1 MYELAYPWVLALLPL
16 PILTWRFLPA
26 YREREASVRTPFLDA
41 MSEATGTEPRRGGV
55 VLRLNLLQ
63 VVLAPVVWAC
73 LVVGLAR
80 PQIAEPPIV
89 KTESARD
96 LMLAVDLS
104 GSMDISDMFDA
115 DGDRVSRL
123 AATIEVID
131 GFIDRR
137 EGDRI
142 GMVVFGT
149 EAFVQAP
156 FTTDHDLVRSQL
168 GQVEAGMAGPQ
179 TVIGDGI
186 GLSIRAF
193 EASEADD
200 KVLVLLTDGAD
211 TGSKVPPAK
220 AASIAADAGITI
232 HAIAMGD
239 PAATGA
245 AALDLEIT
253 EAIAEAT
260 GGEAFLAED
269 RETLEEIYRQIDA
282 LTPEELETTTYRPT
296 RPLFH
301 WPLGAALVLIL
312 GYHALMA
319 VRAGLRFATSAS
331 QQQRRTPDSDLPEAV
346 DA

>member
-1 MYELAYPWVLALLPL
+1 VYELAYPWVLALLPL
-16 PILTWRFLPA
+16 PVLTWWLLPP
-26 YREREASVRTPFLDA
+26 YRERETSIRAPFIDA
-41 MSEATGTEPRRGGV
+41 MAAATGVEPRPGGV
-55 VLRLNLLQ
+55 VLRRNLLQ
-63 VVLAPVVWAC
+63 VVLAPLVWIC
-73 LVVGLAR
+73 LVGALAR
-80 PQIAEPPIV
+80 PQIVEPPIV

-104 GSMDISDMFDA
+104 GSMDIADMSDA
-115 DGDRVSRL
+115 DGVRISRL
-123 AATIEVID
+123 EATIDVID

-156 FTTDHDLVRSQL
+156 FTTDHDLVRAQL
-168 GQVEAGMAGPQ
+168 AQVEAGMAGPQ

-193 EASEADD
+193 EASEATD
-200 KVLVLLTDGAD
+200 KVLILLTDGAD
-211 TGSKVPPAK
+211 TGSKVPPDK

-232 HAIAMGD
+232 HTIAMGD

-245 AALDLEIT
+245 AELDLETT
-253 EAIAEAT
+253 EAIASAT
-260 GGEAFLAED
+260 AGASFLAED
-269 RETLEEIYRQIDA
+269 REALEEVYRQIDA
-282 LTPEELETTTYRPT
+282 LTPEELETTSYRPT
-296 RPLFH
+296 RPLFQ
-301 WPLGAALVLIL
+301 WPLGAALVLLL

-319 VRAGLRFATSAS
+319 TRAGLGAVA
-331 QQQRRTPDSDLPEAV
+331 RTTRPNPDLGEPV